1 MCIKLHYPADLE
13 STDPRFTVDHHREIV
28 GLYSKTAARERERWF
43 VSVDGE
49 RRKRIMDSS
58 VRKAEILNQLSLVA
72 TF

>member
-1 MCIKLHYPADLE
+1 MCTKLHYPADLD
-13 STDPRFTVDHHREIV
+13 STDPRFTVGNDRENV
-28 GLYSKTAARERERWF
+28 CLYSKTAARERERWF